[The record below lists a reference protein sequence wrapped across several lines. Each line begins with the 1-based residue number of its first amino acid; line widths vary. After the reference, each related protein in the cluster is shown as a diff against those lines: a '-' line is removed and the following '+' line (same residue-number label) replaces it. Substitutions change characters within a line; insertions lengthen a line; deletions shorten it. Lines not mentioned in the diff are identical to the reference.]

1 MFCSQCG
8 TRAAD
13 DARYCANCGST
24 LTALAA
30 APPAA
35 QERSVPSFGVPSTR
49 WWGAF
54 ESVSAFPL
62 GYEWLAQR
70 NTLLVCADHLVLL
83 LGDEKRSAALD
94 VIQAM
99 GLVGGVVGALR
110 GAKDVFANKKFALT
124 AEQAERLYQDMLLV
138 WCRKHDAEVWRY
150 NERPW
155 MFIKSSSEQLYCPFR
170 SPQGA
175 LHAWFVL
182 WCTAEYGGSAKPDI
196 DSLGCK
202 ALVEGENL
210 LEKEVRQA
218 MQASRS
224 RRLAQLPK

>member
-1 MFCSQCG
+1 MVRLPLSKS
-8 TRAAD
+8 RW
-13 DARYCANCGST
+13 
-24 LTALAA
+24 AA
-30 APPAA
+30 ATMSASEA
-35 QERSVPSFGVPSTR
+35 SFFSSRRVATPR
-49 WWGAF
+49 A
-54 ESVSAFPL
+54 
-62 GYEWLAQR
+62 
-70 NTLLVCADHLVLL
+70 
-83 LGDEKRSAALD
+83 
-94 VIQAM
+94 I
-99 GLVGGVVGALR
+99 
-110 GAKDVFANKKFALT
+110 
-124 AEQAERLYQDMLLV
+124 
-138 WCRKHDAEVWRY
+138 EVWRY